1 MSSPTRTI
9 NLYYL
14 FTFIRG
20 LRFFFPIWTLYL
32 NSIGYDIFIIT
43 LLDIIFFVTIAVAEI
58 PTGTVA
64 DKISRKLSLLI
75 GVLLYSI
82 GIITFAFANNLW
94 VLAAGYIIWATGMT
108 FWSGADQAFLY
119 DSLKF
124 HSKEEEFQRIFG
136 QTIFLESLAMA
147 FASIIGGL
155 IGSFD
160 LQMPFLLT
168 VVMCIASGVIMLFI
182 PEEIPMDGISKE
194 TYSSHIRK
202 TIGLVKNNRVLVLL
216 FTFSLIFAIMGII
229 EFVFRQ
235 LYLREELDIS
245 VFIIGL
251 LYAMTILLGGLGAK
265 SSSHFNEVLGDK
277 LFLWIQVGI
286 IGLSFFT
293 FSIAIQW
300 VIIPFLLLYS
310 YFGSA
315 FGPFFTRLVN
325 DEIPSEKRATVFSLV
340 GVLITGSVFVFEI
353 VAGYLASQTSI
364 SFVYF
369 ILSSCFFIV
378 CIIPLILW
386 TRMPLHGDKTQEISS
401 SQESGDYYP

>member
-1 MSSPTRTI
+1 
-9 NLYYL
+9 
-14 FTFIRG
+14 
-20 LRFFFPIWTLYL
+20 
-32 NSIGYDIFIIT
+32 
-43 LLDIIFFVTIAVAEI
+43 
-58 PTGTVA
+58 
-64 DKISRKLSLLI
+64 
-75 GVLLYSI
+75 
-82 GIITFAFANNLW
+82 
-94 VLAAGYIIWATGMT
+94 
-108 FWSGADQAFLY
+108 
-119 DSLKF
+119 
-124 HSKEEEFQRIFG
+124 
-136 QTIFLESLAMA
+136 
-147 FASIIGGL
+147 
-155 IGSFD
+155 
-160 LQMPFLLT
+160 
-168 VVMCIASGVIMLFI
+168 
-182 PEEIPMDGISKE
+182 
-194 TYSSHIRK
+194 
-202 TIGLVKNNRVLVLL
+202 
-216 FTFSLIFAIMGII
+216 MGII